1 MSNLIF
7 SLNATMPV
15 FLVMML
21 GYIFRK
27 TGFISESFASSMNSF
42 VFKIAL
48 PVNLFVQLYEVD
60 FWKLWD
66 TSYVVYCFAV
76 SLLSALIAFAF
87 SFLVRDKDSR
97 GEFVQGAYR
106 SSVSLLGMTYMENIY
121 NDGAMGTLMMLGSV
135 PLYNVLAVLVLSLMK
150 PGGGTVDRARLRG
163 AFIGI
168 LKNPII
174 WGILLGFGWSLSGL
188 HMPEMLSRTAGY
200 IGRMASP
207 MGLIALGASLD
218 FADIRRKI
226 GPILGASTLR
236 LLVFTALFAPL
247 ALALGYRGQKLAAAI
262 IMLGSAGTVAG
273 YVMAKSMG
281 HKGTVSSGIVMLT
294 TVLSPFTLTLWIWL
308 FRTLGD
314 L

>member
-1 MSNLIF
+1 
-7 SLNATMPV
+7 MPV

-163 AFIGI
+163 AFTGI

-188 HMPEMLSRTAGY
+188 HMPE
-200 IGRMASP
+200 
-207 MGLIALGASLD
+207 
-218 FADIRRKI
+218 
-226 GPILGASTLR
+226 
-236 LLVFTALFAPL
+236 
-247 ALALGYRGQKLAAAI
+247 I

-281 HKGTVSSGIVMLT
+281 HKGTVSSGTVMLT

>member
-1 MSNLIF
+1 
-7 SLNATMPV
+7 MPV

-163 AFIGI
+163 AFTGI

-218 FADIRRKI
+218 FDYHARLRGNGGRLCHGEEHGTQRDGFLRHCDADNGSQSLYIDALDLAVPYTRRSI
-226 GPILGASTLR
+226 GRVAA
-236 LLVFTALFAPL
+236 ALFL
-247 ALALGYRGQKLAAAI
+247 R
-262 IMLGSAGTVAG
+262 
-273 YVMAKSMG
+273 
-281 HKGTVSSGIVMLT
+281 
-294 TVLSPFTLTLWIWL
+294 
-308 FRTLGD
+308 RE
-314 L
+314 

>member
-1 MSNLIF
+1 M
-7 SLNATMPV
+7 
-15 FLVMML
+15 
-21 GYIFRK
+21 
-27 TGFISESFASSMNSF
+27 
-42 VFKIAL
+42 
-48 PVNLFVQLYEVD
+48 
-60 FWKLWD
+60 
-66 TSYVVYCFAV
+66 
-76 SLLSALIAFAF
+76 
-87 SFLVRDKDSR
+87 
-97 GEFVQGAYR
+97 QGAYR

-163 AFIGI
+163 AFTGI

-207 MGLIALGASLD
+207 MGIALGASLD

-281 HKGTVSSGIVMLT
+281 HKGTV
-294 TVLSPFTLTLWIWL
+294 LSPFTLTLWIWL

>member
-1 MSNLIF
+1 M
-7 SLNATMPV
+7 
-15 FLVMML
+15 
-21 GYIFRK
+21 
-27 TGFISESFASSMNSF
+27 
-42 VFKIAL
+42 
-48 PVNLFVQLYEVD
+48 
-60 FWKLWD
+60 
-66 TSYVVYCFAV
+66 
-76 SLLSALIAFAF
+76 
-87 SFLVRDKDSR
+87 
-97 GEFVQGAYR
+97 QGAYR

-163 AFIGI
+163 AFTGI

-281 HKGTVSSGIVMLT
+281 HKGTVSSGTVMLT

>member
-163 AFIGI
+163 AFTGI

-226 GPILGASTLR
+226 GPAVRPPTCHARLR
-236 LLVFTALFAPL
+236 GNGGRLCHGEEHGTQRDGFLRHCDADNGSQSLYIDALDLAVPYTRRSIGRVAAALFL
-247 ALALGYRGQKLAAAI
+247 R
-262 IMLGSAGTVAG
+262 
-273 YVMAKSMG
+273 
-281 HKGTVSSGIVMLT
+281 
-294 TVLSPFTLTLWIWL
+294 
-308 FRTLGD
+308 RE
-314 L
+314 

>member
-97 GEFVQGAYR
+97 
-106 SSVSLLGMTYMENIY
+106 
-121 NDGAMGTLMMLGSV
+121 DGA
-135 PLYNVLAVLVLSLMK
+135 
-150 PGGGTVDRARLRG
+150 
-163 AFIGI
+163 
-168 LKNPII
+168 
-174 WGILLGFGWSLSGL
+174 SG
-188 HMPEMLSRTAGY
+188 
-200 IGRMASP
+200 
-207 MGLIALGASLD
+207 
-218 FADIRRKI
+218 
-226 GPILGASTLR
+226 
-236 LLVFTALFAPL
+236 
-247 ALALGYRGQKLAAAI
+247 
-262 IMLGSAGTVAG
+262 
-273 YVMAKSMG
+273 
-281 HKGTVSSGIVMLT
+281 
-294 TVLSPFTLTLWIWL
+294 
-308 FRTLGD
+308 
-314 L
+314 

>member
-1 MSNLIF
+1 M
-7 SLNATMPV
+7 
-15 FLVMML
+15 
-21 GYIFRK
+21 
-27 TGFISESFASSMNSF
+27 
-42 VFKIAL
+42 
-48 PVNLFVQLYEVD
+48 
-60 FWKLWD
+60 
-66 TSYVVYCFAV
+66 
-76 SLLSALIAFAF
+76 
-87 SFLVRDKDSR
+87 
-97 GEFVQGAYR
+97 QGAYR

-281 HKGTVSSGIVMLT
+281 HKGTVSSGTVMLT

>member
-163 AFIGI
+163 AFTGI

-174 WGILLGFGWSLSGL
+174 WGILPCICRKCFPGRQAISDGW
-188 HMPEMLSRTAGY
+188 PARW
-200 IGRMASP
+200 
-207 MGLIALGASLD
+207 D
-218 FADIRRKI
+218 
-226 GPILGASTLR
+226 
-236 LLVFTALFAPL
+236 
-247 ALALGYRGQKLAAAI
+247 
-262 IMLGSAGTVAG
+262 
-273 YVMAKSMG
+273 
-281 HKGTVSSGIVMLT
+281 
-294 TVLSPFTLTLWIWL
+294 
-308 FRTLGD
+308 
-314 L
+314 